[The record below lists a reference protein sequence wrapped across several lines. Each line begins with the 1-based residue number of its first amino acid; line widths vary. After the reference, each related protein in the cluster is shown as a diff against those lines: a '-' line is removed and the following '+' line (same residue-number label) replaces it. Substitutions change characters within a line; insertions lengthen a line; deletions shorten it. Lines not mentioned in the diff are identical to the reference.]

1 MQGIHFLFIVDM
13 FSVHMPYK
21 EKYLNFAR
29 VSIRIGLSYS
39 IKHTK
44 QPYNVYSEKGNIQAK
59 FPYFCA
65 RMKDHKFFN
74 TVTTYTGFV
83 LSIN

>member
-1 MQGIHFLFIVDM
+1 M
-13 FSVHMPYK
+13 FSIHMPYK

-39 IKHTK
+39 IKRTK
-44 QPYNVYSEKGNIQAK
+44 QPYKVYNFSEKGNIQAK

-65 RMKDHKFFN
+65 RMKDQLPSN
-74 TVTTYTGFV
+74 LLG
-83 LSIN
+83 III